1 MDRGVAHQ
9 GERVGLAEHAQR
21 ADDLLQRLVEL
32 EQRLAPCGVAEEVV
46 QHLLDVGEAGE
57 HLLRKLLERGALLR
71 LAGVRGFRDAR
82 AGGQG
87 LAALQGEQPGGDALG
102 ARAEAGASGGRRSS
116 APSMLSKAVATSI
129 PAVSAN
135 CSGSRRNQHARSRA
149 GRCAGEYGRGGR
161 APGRGGHRREGVLE
175 AGQGDRGA
183 RAEGLPVLA
192 RRAEA
197 GGERVE
203 QRADRHLADLRSC
216 VGDLCV

>member
-32 EQRLAPCGVAEEVV
+32 EQGLAPCRVAEEVV

-57 HLLRKLLERGALLR
+57 HLLRELLERGALLR
-71 LAGVRGFRDAR
+71 LAGVRGFRGAR

-87 LAALQGEQPGGDALG
+87 LAALQGEQPGGDGLG
-102 ARAEAGASGGRRSS
+102 ACAEAGRRRAALERTLDAQQGGGD
-116 APSMLSKAVATSI
+116 L
-129 PAVSAN
+129 
-135 CSGSRRNQHARSRA
+135 HARGLGELQRVAAQPAREVEQGGAQGAYA
-149 GRCAGEYGRGGR
+149 GAAERV
-161 APGRGGHRREGVLE
+161 GRGGHRRDGVLE

-203 QRADRHLADLRSC
+203 QRADRRLADLRSC